1 MIKIE
6 SIGMEDQD
14 FGDFVPESLFE
25 AIDQLNNGGK
35 SCATNSSINTSM
47 EEFMDFELD
56 LSSENMTS
64 FLELEQEIKEAT
76 TTSPLPLPRP
86 SVIVKPRPKPA
97 SVQQAGPSPS
107 LADIMTSCGIEY
119 DLPEDGNV
127 SSPSSIH
134 SDIQLD
140 QNQELI
146 EELEEFFIKTEGCP
160 TVVDKE
166 SEHPDQ
172 LSLAGLNDPSSCSL
186 LTAEGQKV
194 IIIIAPS
201 SPAESVSTSITSSDS
216 DPEWSPSP
224 CPLSPAQLSLLSSRP
239 EQRKAR
245 KKYARTKPPS
255 PPSVTPYPADKK
267 ERKKAQNRTA
277 AFRYRE
283 KKKSEQDLAE
293 EELEALAEKNR
304 QLQGRLGEMETE
316 FKYLK
321 KLMVE
326 AGLGKY
332 TLAVNY

>member
-1 MIKIE
+1 
-6 SIGMEDQD
+6 
-14 FGDFVPESLFE
+14 
-25 AIDQLNNGGK
+25 
-35 SCATNSSINTSM
+35 
-47 EEFMDFELD
+47 MDFELD

-76 TTSPLPLPRP
+76 TSLPEHLLRP

-97 SVQQAGPSPS
+97 VQPSPS

-119 DLPEDGNV
+119 ELPEDCNV

-146 EELEEFFIKTEGCP
+146 EELEEFFIKTEGSA
-160 TVVDKE
+160 TIVDE
-166 SEHPDQ
+166 SQHQEE
-172 LSLAGLNDPSSCSL
+172 LSLTGLNNPISSSIV
-186 LTAEGQKV
+186 T
-194 IIIIAPS
+194 PT
-201 SPAESVSTSITSSDS
+201 SPTESVTTIASTSSDS
-216 DPEWSPSP
+216 DPEWTPSP
-224 CPLSPAQLSLLSSRP
+224 APLSPAQLSVLNTKP
-239 EQRKAR
+239 EQTKAR
-245 KKYARTKPPS
+245 KKYARSKPPT
-255 PPSVTPYPADKK
+255 PPSVAPYPADKK

-293 EELEALAEKNR
+293 EELEALADRNSQLHEK
-304 QLQGRLGEMETE
+304 LGQMETE

>member
-1 MIKIE
+1 
-6 SIGMEDQD
+6 
-14 FGDFVPESLFE
+14 
-25 AIDQLNNGGK
+25 
-35 SCATNSSINTSM
+35 
-47 EEFMDFELD
+47 MDFELD
-56 LSSENMTS
+56 LSSENMAS

-76 TTSPLPLPRP
+76 TLLPEPLPRP

-97 SVQQAGPSPS
+97 GQQVSPS

-160 TVVDKE
+160 TVVE
-166 SEHPDQ
+166 EIEQ
-172 LSLAGLNDPSSCSL
+172 TEQVNLSSSL
-186 LTAEGQKV
+186 VTPEGQNV

-201 SPAESVSTSITSSDS
+201 SPAESITTTTNIDS
-216 DPEWSPSP
+216 APEWTPSP
-224 CPLSPAQLSLLSSRP
+224 APLSPAQLSLLGRKP
-239 EQRKAR
+239 EQTKTR
-245 KKYARTKPPS
+245 KKYARSKPPS
-255 PPSVTPYPADKK
+255 PPSVAPYPADKK

-293 EELEALAEKNR
+293 EEL
-304 QLQGRLGEMETE
+304 
-316 FKYLK
+316 
-321 KLMVE
+321 
-326 AGLGKY
+326 
-332 TLAVNY
+332 

>member
-1 MIKIE
+1 
-6 SIGMEDQD
+6 
-14 FGDFVPESLFE
+14 
-25 AIDQLNNGGK
+25 
-35 SCATNSSINTSM
+35 
-47 EEFMDFELD
+47 MDFELD

-76 TTSPLPLPRP
+76 TTTSLPEPLPRP

-97 SVQQAGPSPS
+97 VIPSPS
-107 LADIMTSCGIEY
+107 IADIMTSCGIEY
-119 DLPEDGNV
+119 DLPEDINV

-140 QNQELI
+140 QNKELI

-160 TVVDKE
+160 TVVDE
-166 SEHPDQ
+166 TDHTEQ
-172 LSLAGLNDPSSCSL
+172 VNLSSNLV
-186 LTAEGQKV
+186 TAEGQNV

-201 SPAESVSTSITSSDS
+201 SPTESVVTTTTTNDS
-216 DPEWSPSP
+216 DTEWTPSP
-224 CPLSPAQLSLLSSRP
+224 APLSPAHLSLLSRKP
-239 EQRKAR
+239 EQTKTR
-245 KKYARTKPPS
+245 KKYARSKPPS
-255 PPSVTPYPADKK
+255 PPCVAPYPVDKK

-293 EELEALAEKNR
+293 EEVEALAEKNS
-304 QLQGRLGEMETE
+304 QLQEKLVEMETE

>member
-1 MIKIE
+1 
-6 SIGMEDQD
+6 
-14 FGDFVPESLFE
+14 
-25 AIDQLNNGGK
+25 
-35 SCATNSSINTSM
+35 
-47 EEFMDFELD
+47 MDFELD

-64 FLELEQEIKEAT
+64 FLELEQGIQEAA
-76 TTSPLPLPRP
+76 TSLPQHLLRP
-86 SVIVKPRPKPA
+86 SVIVMPRPKPA
-97 SVQQAGPSPS
+97 VQSSPS
-107 LADIMTSCGIEY
+107 LSDIMTSCGIEY
-119 DLPEDGNV
+119 DLPEDCNV

-160 TVVDKE
+160 TVVDKTDHTE
-166 SEHPDQ
+166 Q
-172 LSLAGLNDPSSCSL
+172 VNLSSSL
-186 LTAEGQKV
+186 VTAEGQNV

-201 SPAESVSTSITSSDS
+201 SPTESVVTTATTTSDS
-216 DPEWSPSP
+216 DTEWTPSPS
-224 CPLSPAQLSLLSSRP
+224 PLSPAQLSLLSRKP
-239 EQRKAR
+239 EQTRTR
-245 KKYARTKPPS
+245 KKYARSKPPS
-255 PPSVTPYPADKK
+255 PPSVAPYPADKE

-293 EELEALAEKNR
+293 EEVEALADKNS
-304 QLQGRLGEMETE
+304 QLQEKLVEMETE

-332 TLAVNY
+332 TMAVNY

>member
-1 MIKIE
+1 MIKME
-6 SIGMEDQD
+6 KIGMEDMED

-35 SCATNSSINTSM
+35 GCVTTSSLNNSM

-64 FLELEQEIKEAT
+64 FLELEQEIKEAAT
-76 TTSPLPLPRP
+76 ISLPPPLPRP
-86 SVIVKPRPKPA
+86 SVIVKPRAKPA
-97 SVQQAGPSPS
+97 VQPSPS

-119 DLPEDGNV
+119 DLPEDCNV
-127 SSPSSIH
+127 NSPSSIH

-160 TVVDKE
+160 TVVDETDHKE
-166 SEHPDQ
+166 Q
-172 LSLAGLNDPSSCSL
+172 LSLNPSL
-186 LTAEGQKV
+186 VTPEGQNV

-201 SPAESVSTSITSSDS
+201 SPAESVTTTAASTSGDS
-216 DPEWSPSP
+216 DPEWTPSP
-224 CPLSPAQLSLLSSRP
+224 GPVSPAQLSLLSKKP
-239 EQRKAR
+239 EQSKTR
-245 KKYARTKPPS
+245 KKYARSKPPS
-255 PPSVTPYPADKK
+255 PPCVAPYPVDKK

-293 EELEALAEKNR
+293 EELEALADRNS
-304 QLQGRLGEMETE
+304 QLQEKLGQMETE

>member
-1 MIKIE
+1 
-6 SIGMEDQD
+6 
-14 FGDFVPESLFE
+14 
-25 AIDQLNNGGK
+25 
-35 SCATNSSINTSM
+35 
-47 EEFMDFELD
+47 MDFELD

-76 TTSPLPLPRP
+76 TTSPQPLPRP

-97 SVQQAGPSPS
+97 AVQQAGPSPS

-119 DLPEDGNV
+119 DLPEDGTNV
-127 SSPSSIH
+127 NSPSSIH

-146 EELEEFFIKTEGCP
+146 EELEEFFIKTGGCP
-160 TVVDKE
+160 TVVDETDHKE
-166 SEHPDQ
+166 Q
-172 LSLAGLNDPSSCSL
+172 LSLNPSL
-186 LTAEGQKV
+186 VTPEGQNV

-201 SPAESVSTSITSSDS
+201 SPAESVTTTTASTSGDS
-216 DPEWSPSP
+216 DPEWTPSP
-224 CPLSPAQLSLLSSRP
+224 GPVSPAQLSLLSKKP
-239 EQRKAR
+239 EQSKTR
-245 KKYARTKPPS
+245 KKYARSKPPS
-255 PPSVTPYPADKK
+255 PPCVAPYPMDKK

-293 EELEALAEKNR
+293 EELEALTDRNG
-304 QLQGRLGEMETE
+304 QLQEKLAQMETE
-316 FKYLK
+316 FKCLK

-332 TLAVNY
+332 TLAVKY